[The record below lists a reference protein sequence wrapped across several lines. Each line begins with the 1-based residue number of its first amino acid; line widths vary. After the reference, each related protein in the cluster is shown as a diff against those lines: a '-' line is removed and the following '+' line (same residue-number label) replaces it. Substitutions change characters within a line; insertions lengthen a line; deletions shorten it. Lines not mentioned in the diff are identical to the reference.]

1 MFKIS
6 FGRKNDKFHTTFL
19 LVPDVQA
26 LFNVYFVITGYGR
39 DDGCT
44 PVDVKVTNL
53 DGDEIDMT
61 KGLINVASR
70 GTYASHSA

>member
-1 MFKIS
+1 M
-6 FGRKNDKFHTTFL
+6 GRRQYRGIQSSKLTF
-19 LVPDVQA
+19 DVW
-26 LFNVYFVITGYGR
+26 FVITGYGK

-61 KGLINVASR
+61 KGILEAISN
-70 GTYASHSA
+70 GTYASR